1 MSNTRMSV
9 SLVSKH
15 QDVIYQTRWVFH
27 SISKHREVIYQTLEG
42 VFHWYLNTRKWY
54 NRHKKEYYT
63 GIQTL
68 RRNIS
73 NTRRSVSLVC
83 KHQEVIYQTRGLFHP
98 ISKHW
103 EVNQI
108 RYNKSLLTFALSFSE
123 DYSFTLKRKVETKKN
138 NLRFQ
143 KYPDTCGWGL
153 SV

>member
-1 MSNTRMSV
+1 MSVSFDIQTPRSDISNTRRSV
-9 SLVSKH
+9 SL
-15 QDVIYQTRWVFH
+15 
-27 SISKHREVIYQTLEG
+27 ISKRWEVIYQTLEG

-68 RRNIS
+68 RSNIS

-98 ISKHW
+98 ISKRW

-138 NLRFQ
+138 NLLRFQ

>member
-1 MSNTRMSV
+1 MSVSFDIQTPRSDISNTRRSV
-9 SLVSKH
+9 SL
-15 QDVIYQTRWVFH
+15 
-27 SISKHREVIYQTLEG
+27 ISKRWEVIYQTLEG

-68 RRNIS
+68 RSNIS
-73 NTRRSVSLVC
+73 NTRGSVSLVC

-98 ISKHW
+98 ISKRW

-138 NLRFQ
+138 NLLRFQ

>member
-1 MSNTRMSV
+1 MSVSFDIQTPRSDISNTRRSV
-9 SLVSKH
+9 SL
-15 QDVIYQTRWVFH
+15 
-27 SISKHREVIYQTLEG
+27 ISKRWEVIYQTLEG

-68 RRNIS
+68 RSNIS
-73 NTRRSVSLVC
+73 NTRGSVSLVC
-83 KHQEVIYQTRGLFHP
+83 KHQEVIYQTRGLFRP

-138 NLRFQ
+138 NLLRFQ